1 MQKKKIIQSSRKYIK
16 HNKLASHTLTHGT
29 AMALHK
35 NERNGLRGVG
45 STNEYFFFSCFM
57 IMTHEIPYRQTH
69 KLTATR
75 PYYGDHKRF
84 SPHILCVCVCA
95 RHGFVLFAIFI
106 LNHPPVLCARLVHLP
121 LDSVVWALLLLCRER
136 LNLCAA
142 FSRSGSGFRLVR
154 TRFDKCRFIFV
165 CLHKNG
171 RASGGEHVEF

>member
-1 MQKKKIIQSSRKYIK
+1 MLLHNDSVYYSVYSYFCGTTFKRAPEHRVCKKKKIIQSSRKYIK

-106 LNHPPVLCARLVHLP
+106 LNPRLLCAFG
-121 LDSVVWALLLLCRER
+121 SFAIGQC
-136 LNLCAA
+136 CMGTAA
-142 FSRSGSGFRLVR
+142 AMP
-154 TRFDKCRFIFV
+154 
-165 CLHKNG
+165 
-171 RASGGEHVEF
+171 RAPKFMRCVQQKW